1 MYARMDSVEIPRDHT
16 NATAIQE
23 MSFILQP
30 SIVKPNFKNNSN
42 SETYHDNLNTQNF
55 SGNQPYPYWIHIAHL
70 NKLKSS
76 LKASSLTV
84 KQVDAKISTN
94 V

>member
-1 MYARMDSVEIPRDHT
+1 MYARMDSVEIPQDHI
-16 NATAIQE
+16 NVTAIQE
-23 MSFILQP
+23 MSLIPAILKLNSQE
-30 SIVKPNFKNNSN
+30 NSN
-42 SETYHDNLNTQNF
+42 SEIFHHAF
-55 SGNQPYPYWIHIAHL
+55 HL

-76 LKASSLTV
+76 FKASSLTV